1 MNLPV
6 DWVENDA
13 GETYA
18 PALRVSIPWED
29 PELPVLVALF
39 RTIRMILSRPG
50 EFFQHLEPQAGLG
63 APLGFALILGT
74 IGLLTSGYW
83 QLIQLLVI
91 GKMGSWLSLAVFKS
105 FNIGPKIVVGVA
117 LLVPLLVVIT
127 QFVRSLFL
135 QLALLLVGGR
145 DPSFGAAFR
154 VIAYSHAPLV
164 ATFIPFLG
172 GMVASLWCLI
182 LEFKALVRVFG
193 LSSLWAVVALLLA
206 SGFYLMICGILTL
219 IVVGALVG

>member
-13 GETYA
+13 GETYS
-18 PALRVSIPWED
+18 PADRMSIPWED

-39 RTIRMILSRPG
+39 RTIRMILTRPG
-50 EFFQHLEPQAGLG
+50 EFFQNLDTQGGLG

-74 IGLLTSGYW
+74 TGLLTSGYW
-83 QLIQLLVI
+83 QLIQLLII
-91 GKMGSWLSLAVFKS
+91 GKMGSWLSLVVFKS
-105 FNIGPKIVVGVA
+105 FNIGPEIVVGMA

-127 QFVRSLFL
+127 QFANSLFL

-154 VIAYSHAPLV
+154 VLAYSHAPLV

-172 GMVASLWCLI
+172 GMIAGLWCLI
-182 LEFKALVRVFG
+182 LEYKALVRVFE

-206 SGFYLMICGILTL
+206 SGFYLMIAGFITL
-219 IVVGALVG
+219 MVVGVLVG